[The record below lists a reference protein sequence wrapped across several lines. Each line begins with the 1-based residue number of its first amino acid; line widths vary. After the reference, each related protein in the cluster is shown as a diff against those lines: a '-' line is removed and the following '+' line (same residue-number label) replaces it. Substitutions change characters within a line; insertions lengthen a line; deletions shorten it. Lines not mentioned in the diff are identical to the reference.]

1 MCLFSISTV
10 GLSKDITW
18 LRLQRKKNY
27 SYVLCHCVAHI
38 DIFYFVCLFS
48 GDRCSWLLFFSLFSC
63 WKTFCADIFPN
74 RPVNSW
80 YNLCFFLS
88 LPTKHVKV
96 VKVSA
101 DDHKLQAKRLKIRSL
116 AQWCRQTTI
125 TNQKDFTK
133 SNGILCMCAQ
143 VYKILIT
150 CGDTNNGLMFQ
161 KLSAKWVSKQ
171 IIEFMNILATD
182 AWHCFTKET
191 SIRQTRKSWIKIQH
205 QDILR
210 TWYPHNSAK
219 LKLLKNDR
227 MFWSQ
232 INRVETNWKLVP
244 SLERYTH

>member
-1 MCLFSISTV
+1 
-10 GLSKDITW
+10 
-18 LRLQRKKNY
+18 
-27 SYVLCHCVAHI
+27 
-38 DIFYFVCLFS
+38 
-48 GDRCSWLLFFSLFSC
+48 
-63 WKTFCADIFPN
+63 
-74 RPVNSW
+74 
-80 YNLCFFLS
+80 
-88 LPTKHVKV
+88 
-96 VKVSA
+96 
-101 DDHKLQAKRLKIRSL
+101 
-116 AQWCRQTTI
+116 
-125 TNQKDFTK
+125 
-133 SNGILCMCAQ
+133 MCAQ

-182 AWHCFTKET
+182 AWHRFTKET

-232 INRVETNWKLVP
+232 INRVETNWKLVQ
-244 SLERYTH
+244 SLERYTHWTWAKHELIFGSAMHEVKYGDEYTPIWWINDHNQTMA